1 LHVFGRF
8 ARSSTIPGINNAPA
22 VVAIV
27 CVGIDDDD
35 VAGRRRRAVHHLD
48 CRRQFARRLRAR
60 AVQQRNVARGAVNRE
75 NSANR

>member
-22 VVAIV
+22 VVAV
-27 CVGIDDDD
+27 VGVGDDDD

-75 NSANR
+75 NSADR